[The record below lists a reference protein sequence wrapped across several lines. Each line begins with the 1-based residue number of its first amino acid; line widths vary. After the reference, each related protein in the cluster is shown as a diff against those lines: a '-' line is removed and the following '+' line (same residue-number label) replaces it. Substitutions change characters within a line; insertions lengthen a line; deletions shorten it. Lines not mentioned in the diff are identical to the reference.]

1 MKRNMTSWLFLPLM
15 LLSGY
20 GLASPTQVEIL
31 SAVVKDAKIPD
42 AQVTLQRNGE
52 SAVRATTNTQG
63 QATLESAFP
72 DTSDTLLIVKKSG
85 FSNLVVKCPC
95 NGMSYALSPV
105 LTGLDSMR
113 VVLTW
118 GAQPDDLDSHIV
130 YQGNHIYFEQ
140 KEGDNGNLDV
150 DDTDSYGP
158 ETITL
163 TARQQGQSY
172 VYAIHDFTDRERPN
186 SSRLSESQAKVFV
199 YVGESLVRTYYVPQ
213 QKIGNLW
220 TVFKITPSG
229 DFVDINQIEG
239 VNMESA
245 RIGSHLS
252 PALTDAWT
260 ASHNAGWSQQ
270 DISASRSLNLQGE
283 AAYQR
288 NDYDQAISL
297 FTAAVNAWADN
308 GKAYGNLGLVYQ
320 KAGRT
325 AEALWANRKALAL
338 ASGAGAPTVRA
349 GANYN
354 IGKIYE
360 TAGDYQQALTYYQAA
375 RQEKAST
382 VYDNAIARVQARI
395 H

>member
-1 MKRNMTSWLFLPLM
+1 MQNNMKSWLFLS
-15 LLSGY
+15 LLLSSGY
-20 GLASPTQVEIL
+20 GVASTTQVEIL

-52 SAVRATTNTQG
+52 SAVKVTTGAQG
-63 QATLESAFP
+63 QAVLESSFP

-85 FSNLVVKCPC
+85 YSNLVVKCPC

-118 GAQPDDLDSHIV
+118 GAIPDDLDSHIV
-130 YQGNHIYFEQ
+130 YQGNHLYYDH

-150 DDTDSYGP
+150 DDVDSYGP

-163 TARQQGQSY
+163 TARQNGQSY
-172 VYAIHDFTDRERPN
+172 VYAIHDFTDREMPN
-186 SSRLSESQAKVFV
+186 STRLSESQAKVFV

-213 QKIGNLW
+213 QKSGNLW

-229 DFVDINQIEG
+229 DFVDINQLEG
-239 VNMESA
+239 VNMESDN
-245 RIGSHLS
+245 IGPHLT
-252 PALTDAWT
+252 PALADTWT
-260 ASHNAGWSQQ
+260 ASHNAAWTQQ

-288 NDYDQAISL
+288 NDYDQAIGH

-360 TAGDYQQALTYYQAA
+360 TAGDYPQALTYYQAA
-375 RQEKAST
+375 RNEKVNT
-382 VYDNAIARVQARI
+382 VYDNAIARVQALI

>member
-20 GLASPTQVEIL
+20 GLASTTQVEIL

-52 SAVRATTNTQG
+52 SAVRAATNAQG

-118 GAQPDDLDSHIV
+118 GAQPDDLDSHII
-130 YQGNHIYFEQ
+130 YQGNHIYYEQ

-172 VYAIHDFTDRERPN
+172 VYAIHDFTDRESPN

-252 PALTDAWT
+252 PALADAWT
-260 ASHNAGWSQQ
+260 TSHNAGWTQQ
-270 DISASRSLNLQGE
+270 DISVSRNLNLQGE

-297 FTAAVNAWADN
+297 FTSAVNAWADN

-360 TAGDYQQALTYYQAA
+360 TAGDFQQALTYNQAA